1 MCGGVYYQFN
11 KEDIR
16 IYFPNPK
23 AMLPVIKKDKSI
35 ILLPWGRR
43 EKQRG
48 NLPLGG
54 WARHESIHKGTWDK
68 WFPTPVK
75 IPIKQFMEKD
85 IEGNSHWFDLTKGQ
99 FVQGLVATNRDEKRI
114 YVVTVTPEDTA
125 AIHHRWPRVLSGSVE
140 GNCS

>member
-43 EKQRG
+43 EK
-48 NLPLGG
+48 
-54 WARHESIHKGTWDK
+54 
-68 WFPTPVK
+68 
-75 IPIKQFMEKD
+75 
-85 IEGNSHWFDLTKGQ
+85 DLCCHCNT
-99 FVQGLVATNRDEKRI
+99 
-114 YVVTVTPEDTA
+114 
-125 AIHHRWPRVLSGSVE
+125 
-140 GNCS
+140 